1 MREKVLFLKN
11 FFRNPLRN
19 ASVIPSSKASS
30 KAMLKGIDFNRVS
43 VVVELGPGNG
53 VFTQEIIKTVT
64 ADTKIIVFELEPTY
78 INLLQNKFGD
88 RITLVNKSAHLLSET
103 LEELGIDKVDVIISG
118 LPFLQGDIKQ
128 KTDEAIYQLTRRGT
142 IYRFFTY
149 MPGIM
154 KNVYKELPIEKKYF
168 ELRNIPPLWV
178 YGIN

>member
-1 MREKVLFLKN
+1 MREKLLFLKN
-11 FFRNPLRN
+11 FLRNPLRN
-19 ASVIPSSKASS
+19 ASIIPSSKASS
-30 KAMLKGIDFNRVS
+30 RAMLKGIDFNRVS

-53 VFTQEIIKTVT
+53 VFTQEIIKTVND
-64 ADTKIIVFELEPTY
+64 DTKIIVFEIEPTY
-78 INLLQNKFGD
+78 INLLHHKFGD
-88 RITLVNKSAHLLSET
+88 RIILINKGAHLLLET

-118 LPFLQGDIKQ
+118 LPFLKGEIKQ
-128 KTDEAIYQLTRRGT
+128 QTDEAIYQLTKKGA